1 MLNGLKKM
9 ANISDKEKE
18 KLLSNKWLQSFA
30 KDLNLKCTCS
40 NCRLYN
46 RGKCHCK
53 FDDSIIDNPNVLD
66 TYCEWWVPEKWIL
79 DKYKKKYP
87 HFRMWG
93 IDWVKDTAD
102 LRCRK
107 EWIKKQEEGEKII
120 EFCDKPAVVD
130 NTDFASNELSPD
142 GQYCNQTSNNNSE
155 NDKKYKTLRDEMPI
169 MSHIMETYLGVLFN
183 QNS

>member
-1 MLNGLKKM
+1 M

-40 NCRLYN
+40 NCRLFD
-46 RGKCHCK
+46 RAKCHCK
-53 FDDSIIDNPNVLD
+53 FDNSIIDKPNVLD
-66 TYCEWWVPEKWIL
+66 TYCEWWVPEKWVL

-102 LRCRK
+102 LCRRK
-107 EWIKKQEEGEKII
+107 EWLRKQEEGEKII
-120 EFCDKPAVVD
+120 EFNDKPVPVD
-130 NTDFASNELSPD
+130 GIDLTSGELSTD
-142 GQYCNQTSNNNSE
+142 GQYDNQTSNNNSS

-169 MSHIMETYLGVLFN
+169 MSRIMETYFGVLFN
-183 QNS
+183 

>member
-1 MLNGLKKM
+1 M

-40 NCRLYN
+40 NCRLFD
-46 RGKCHCK
+46 RAKCHCK
-53 FDDSIIDNPNVLD
+53 FDNSIIDNPNVLD
-66 TYCEWWVPEKWIL
+66 TYCEWWVPEKWVL

-102 LRCRK
+102 IRRRK
-107 EWIKKQEEGEKII
+107 EWLRKQEEGEKII
-120 EFCDKPAVVD
+120 EFNDKPVPVD
-130 NTDFASNELSPD
+130 GIDLTSSELSTD
-142 GQYCNQTSNNNSE
+142 GQYDNQTSNNNSRD
-155 NDKKYKTLRDEMPI
+155 DKKYKTFHDEMPI
-169 MSHIMETYLGVLFN
+169 MSRIMETYFGVLFN
-183 QNS
+183 

>member
-1 MLNGLKKM
+1 M

-30 KDLNLKCTCS
+30 KDLGLKCTCS
-40 NCRLYN
+40 NCRLFG
-46 RGKCHCK
+46 RAKCHCK

-66 TYCEWWVPEKWIL
+66 TSCEWWVPEKWIL

-102 LRCRK
+102 LRRKK

-120 EFCDKPAVVD
+120 EFCDKPVPVD
-130 NTDFASNELSPD
+130 GTDLTSDELSIN

-169 MSHIMETYLGVLFN
+169 MSRIMETYFGVLFN

>member
-1 MLNGLKKM
+1 M

-40 NCRLYN
+40 NCRLFD
-46 RGKCHCK
+46 RAKCHCK
-53 FDDSIIDNPNVLD
+53 FDNSIIDNPNVLD
-66 TYCEWWVPEKWIL
+66 TYCEWWVPEKWVL

-102 LRCRK
+102 LRRKK
-107 EWIKKQEEGEKII
+107 EWLRKQEEGEKII
-120 EFCDKPAVVD
+120 EFNDKPVPVD
-130 NTDFASNELSPD
+130 GIDLTSSELSTD
-142 GQYCNQTSNNNSE
+142 GQYDNQTSNNNSS

-169 MSHIMETYLGVLFN
+169 MSRIMETYFGVLFN
-183 QNS
+183 

>member
-1 MLNGLKKM
+1 M

-40 NCRLYN
+40 NCRLFD
-46 RGKCHCK
+46 RAKCHCK
-53 FDDSIIDNPNVLD
+53 FDNSIIDNPNVLD
-66 TYCEWWVPEKWIL
+66 TYCEWWVPEKWVL

-93 IDWVKDTAD
+93 IDWIKDTAD
-102 LRCRK
+102 LRRRK
-107 EWIKKQEEGEKII
+107 EWLRKQEEGEKII
-120 EFCDKPAVVD
+120 EFNDKPVPVD
-130 NTDFASNELSPD
+130 GIDLTSSELSTD
-142 GQYCNQTSNNNSE
+142 GQYDNQTSNNNSS

-169 MSHIMETYLGVLFN
+169 MSRIMETYFGVLFN
-183 QNS
+183 